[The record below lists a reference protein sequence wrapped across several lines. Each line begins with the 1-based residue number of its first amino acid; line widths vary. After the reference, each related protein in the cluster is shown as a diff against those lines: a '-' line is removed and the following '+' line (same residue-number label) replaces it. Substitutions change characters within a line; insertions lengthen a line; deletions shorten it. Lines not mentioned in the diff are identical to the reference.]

1 MSGRLN
7 ALKLV
12 LGSQLASGAAACATG
27 VLRLMLIAALLAA
40 VAGLAIDGALAD
52 NYGNT
57 EGNGSGAGAGGAGTP
72 AVERAVEI
80 EIAESTVS
88 LPPDRDATLDL
99 PFTARDRHGYRTLP
113 PGQLEITVTGPDG
126 EPVDKE
132 RIAVSQPRD
141 EDSRIRITVIEAEQ
155 PLAPGR
161 YTVRAEYGELLAEV
175 HFYIAGPPET
185 VKLRVDANTSYYV
198 RGSVLTV
205 TATVLDANDAI
216 VPDGQEVA
224 FTVEGELEV
233 RNVASYTDKTTTSG
247 KASARYI
254 ITGREG
260 TATFSA
266 KAGEASSSVLV
277 ELGAFPP
284 TFSSVASAEAEAE
297 AEPEAEP
304 EPATGKAGLS
314 STAPGL
320 SRWTSTAET
329 TASALYAEL
338 APDGLLNLWMQ
349 TQSTWLFY
357 GLDNG
362 ALVPGSVDFTIR
374 QGAILYLFYPDNP

>member
-1 MSGRLN
+1 MSGRLT

-12 LGSQLASGAAACATG
+12 LGSQLASGAAARATD

-40 VAGLAIDGALAD
+40 VAGLAIDGVLAD
-52 NYGNT
+52 DNGDT
-57 EGNGSGAGAGGAGTP
+57 RGNGSGSGGAGTF

-80 EIAESTVS
+80 GIAEPTAS

-141 EDSRIRITVIEAEQ
+141 DGTRIRITVMGAEQ

-161 YTVRAEYGELLAEV
+161 YTVLAEYGELLAEV

-185 VKLRVDANTSYYV
+185 AQLRVDANTSYYV
-198 RGSVLTV
+198 PGSVLTV

-266 KAGEASSSVLV
+266 RAGEASSSVLV

-284 TFSSVASAEAEAE
+284 SFDSVASAEP
-297 AEPEAEP
+297 EPEP

-349 TQSTWLFY
+349 AQPTWLFY

-362 ALVPGSVDFTIR
+362 ALVPGSVDFTIH
-374 QGAILYLFYPDNP
+374 QGAILYLF